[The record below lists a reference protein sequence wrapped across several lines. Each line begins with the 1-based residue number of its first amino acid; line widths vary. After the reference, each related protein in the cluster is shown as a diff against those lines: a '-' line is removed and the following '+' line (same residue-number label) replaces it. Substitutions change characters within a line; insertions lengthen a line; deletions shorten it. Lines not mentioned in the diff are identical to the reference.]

1 MNKRFFIVGIGI
13 VLVYWKRCEIIDY
26 FVSKGSKNVKK
37 RKIGLLDG
45 KAEVVFR
52 EDFAMT
58 DEEFLGLN

>member
-1 MNKRFFIVGIGI
+1 LKRN
-13 VLVYWKRCEIIDY
+13 EIIKY
-26 FVSKGSKNVKK
+26 FSDKKTKKDKK

-45 KAEVVFR
+45 KAQVIFR

>member
-1 MNKRFFIVGIGI
+1 MNRRFFIVGIGI

-58 DEEFLGLN
+58 DEEFIGLN

>member
-1 MNKRFFIVGIGI
+1 MNKRFFIVGVGI

-52 EDFAMT
+52 EDYAMT